1 MIQLRRALVFLL
13 GIFIMALGVAL
24 TVRANL
30 GTAPVTSLPTVL
42 SFATP
47 LTVGTITIL
56 LNLIFLLLS
65 IILLRRRFPPIQL
78 IQLPVT
84 VLFGLFIDFHMTWTW
99 WLDPGNYLIQWLW
112 TILGSV
118 LVGLGVYIEV
128 QPKLTY
134 IPGDGLVTVI
144 TRLSKIPFGTVK
156 VWFDWSLVV
165 LAVISSLLLLGG
177 LEGVREGTVFA
188 AFAVGFVVRALG
200 NLHTRW
206 RAARNAD

>member
-1 MIQLRRALVFLL
+1 MIQLRRVLLFLL

-24 TVRANL
+24 SVRANL
-30 GTAPVTSLPTVL
+30 GTAPVTSFPTVL

-47 LTVGTITIL
+47 LTVGALTIL
-56 LNLIFLLLS
+56 LNLFFLLLS
-65 IILLRRRFPPIQL
+65 IVLLRRNFPPIQL
-78 IQLPVT
+78 IQLPVA
-84 VLFGLFIDFHMTWTW
+84 VLFGVFIDFHMAWTV
-99 WLDPGNYLIQWLW
+99 WLEPDNYLVQWGW
-112 TILGSV
+112 TILGAF

-144 TRLSKIPFGTVK
+144 TQLSKIPFGTVK
-156 VWFDWSLVV
+156 VCFDWTLVG
-165 LAVISSLLLLGG
+165 LAAISSLVLLGG

-188 AFAVGFVVRALG
+188 AFAVGFVVRTLG

-206 RAARNAD
+206 RAARNFD